1 MAYIPELYIMVTK
14 LPSLIPPGPPRFSA
28 PANSLREEATPQMVN
43 KQLREL
49 FREAFDEMGG
59 SRWLVEFA
67 TKSDSN
73 ARVFVQAISKLLP
86 PHADQKQ
93 HSGVII
99 DVPWL
104 TSTRLAY
111 KRQGDEEIVD
121 IQVCQPEET
130 SDVKPR

>member
-1 MAYIPELYIMVTK
+1 
-14 LPSLIPPGPPRFSA
+14 
-28 PANSLREEATPQMVN
+28 MVN

-49 FREAFDEMGG
+49 FREAFDDMGG
-59 SRWLVEFA
+59 SAWLVAFA